1 MKCNKPT
8 NERQKECEKQKH
20 QLTLITINRMVLKV
34 VLSQDSDES
43 CGISDR
49 GFLIVLDPLKISLCE
64 LNGWIWIAKVAPFW
78 AELFSLDWILKEYS
92 QVNAQKR
99 GVCYPHGFL
108 IFRHLFYS
116 KYFLVGCQ
124 TIGSH
129 FSDFM
134 IFCWDIHSLFHD
146 LTIFRFPI
154 PEITGSKFLKINIL
168 KRKKLFGGQPLTFQ
182 KEFFVQTISHFAQ
195 LCFIHQRSKNHPV
208 ISDVFFSIFFF

>member
-1 MKCNKPT
+1 MLKRWIRVTDLALSARNLGFFLC
-8 NERQKECEKQKH
+8 
-20 QLTLITINRMVLKV
+20 LGLLKV
-34 VLSQDSDES
+34 
-43 CGISDR
+43 
-49 GFLIVLDPLKISLCE
+49 SLYE
-64 LNGWIWIAKVAPFW
+64 FKTFA
-78 AELFSLDWILKEYS
+78 
-92 QVNAQKR
+92 R
-99 GVCYPHGFL
+99 GVCYQHGFL

-208 ISDVFFSIFFF
+208 ISNVFFFSIFFFF